1 MSSNDKIEGLI
12 SSVGSIAEMC
22 KIFYDSCILSAVEA
36 YGYGTDSLD
45 TRYCINFSNSEGCI
59 HTRSSGDEQ

>member
-22 KIFYDSCILSAVEA
+22 KIFYDSCISQGFTNSQAIALTSQIPRAVFTPVRQEMSNE
-36 YGYGTDSLD
+36 D
-45 TRYCINFSNSEGCI
+45 NFSI
-59 HTRSSGDEQ
+59 

>member
-22 KIFYDSCILSAVEA
+22 KIFYDSCISQGFTNSQAIALTSQIPRAVFTPVRQEM
-36 YGYGTDSLD
+36 DNED
-45 TRYCINFSNSEGCI
+45 NSSI
-59 HTRSSGDEQ
+59 